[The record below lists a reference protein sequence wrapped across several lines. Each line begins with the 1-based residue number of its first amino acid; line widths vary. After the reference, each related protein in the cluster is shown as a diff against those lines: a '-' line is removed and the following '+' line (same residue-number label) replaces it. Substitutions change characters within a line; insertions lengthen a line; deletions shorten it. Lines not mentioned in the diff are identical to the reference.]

1 MKFYDKLNDL
11 LDVIQEKGDYLENEE
26 NTKELVILPLFKLL
40 GYSQNQVIFN
50 IQFGDYSNEKLDI
63 AIFKNDKIITF
74 VKVYKFRSKLDH
86 SRFIKISEQF
96 NQFKKKQKFEFCIL
110 TNG

>member
-26 NTKELVILPLFKLL
+26 NTKELVILPFFKLL
-40 GYSQNQVIFN
+40 GYSQNQIIFN

-63 AIFKNDKIITF
+63 AIQ
-74 VKVYKFRSKLDH
+74 
-86 SRFIKISEQF
+86 FI
-96 NQFKKKQKFEFCIL
+96 NLKK
-110 TNG
+110 